1 MLRLN
6 GITPVMATPFFA
18 DERIDEESLRRQI
31 DFAIESGAAA
41 VCGPGYASEF
51 YKLSDDERR
60 RFVEILVEQTKGR
73 VPVIAA
79 TSCDSTSATLQL
91 SQYAQGLGADC
102 VMVTPPRTVAMP
114 VSQTADYYSTL
125 CRELKIALMLQDADF
140 TGAGMPAAIFIDLA
154 KRHDNF
160 LFAKLEVAL
169 PGPKA
174 LEIMEGTQGQV
185 QVIYG
190 LGGIRMID
198 GFDRGASAVM
208 PGAAVLE
215 VYVRIYQLF
224 HSGDR
229 AAARSLFHQLLP
241 YLSFA
246 LQHLELAITIE
257 KTVLERR
264 GILASARLRKPTLP
278 LTATYGAE
286 MEAYSAEAAAL
297 AEQCRTATLHA

>member
-6 GITPVMATPFFA
+6 GVTPVMATPFLA

-31 DFAIESGAAA
+31 DFAIENGAAA

-60 RFVEILVEQTKGR
+60 RFLKILVEQTRGR

-91 SQYAQGLGADC
+91 SQYAESLGADC
-102 VMVTPPRTVAMP
+102 VMVTPPRTVALP
-114 VSQTADYYSTL
+114 ASQIADYYSVL
-125 CRELKIALMLQDADF
+125 CQELKIALMLQDADF
-140 TGAGMPAAIFIDLA
+140 TGAGMPAAVFIELA
-154 KRHDNF
+154 KRRSNF

-174 LEIMEGTQGQV
+174 LEIIESTKGQV

-215 VYVRIYQLF
+215 VYVRIHQLY

-229 AAARSLFHQLLP
+229 DAARSLFHQLLP

-257 KTVLERR
+257 KGVLERR
-264 GILASARLRKPTLP
+264 GILASGRVRKPTLP
-278 LTATYGAE
+278 LAETYGAE
-286 MEAYSAEAAAL
+286 IETYSREAVEL
-297 AEQCRTATLHA
+297 AEQCRMATLQT